1 MFPGLILHKTQKQNT
16 HTKVAKKPWAPPGP
30 WLLAL
35 PVGPRWLHLP
45 LVYAAISA
53 THRASNRTHSV
64 CASSSFPRVGL
75 VDTWTVHKNNIM

>member
-16 HTKVAKKPWAPPGP
+16 QTEVSKKPWAPPGP

-53 THRASNRTHSV
+53 THRASIQLTLYSRPTRGKRS
-64 CASSSFPRVGL
+64 
-75 VDTWTVHKNNIM
+75 T